1 MVQIHFVEVA
11 SFLDFARF
19 VCAFREYP
27 LRVYA
32 HKLHEKMVLS
42 CRLVLSNSILAFYTD
57 YKKGRY
63 VEYDPNGGKETAK
76 TVDSIQSTSIYAP
89 IVHLDS
95 MPFPIK
101 SYKKISE
108 TFKTSKVLDLG
119 NLARLTYDPEWP
131 DEPKVTLLCFPRGK
145 KWIIGYMSVIELDET
160 VYCFYYVELDK
171 EPDKPFIK
179 YSGHKGIP
187 AEFTDIFRHGF
198 PYLPVV
204 KLKKAHPIFGL
215 KSKL

>member
-11 SFLDFARF
+11 SFLDLARF

-32 HKLHEKMVLS
+32 HKLHGKMVLS
-42 CRLVLSNSILAFYTD
+42 CRLVLSSSILAFYTD
-57 YKKGRY
+57 YEKGRY
-63 VEYDPNGGKETAK
+63 VEYDPKGGRETAK
-76 TVDSIQSTSIYAP
+76 VVNSIQSTSNYAP
-89 IVHLDS
+89 IIHLDS
-95 MPFPIK
+95 LPFFVK
-101 SYKKISE
+101 SYKKISDK
-108 TFKTSKVLDLG
+108 FKTSKVLDLG

-179 YSGHKGIP
+179 YSGHKGAP
-187 AEFTDIFRHGF
+187 AQFTDTFQHGY

-215 KSKL
+215 KL

>member
-11 SFLDFARF
+11 SFFDFARF

-27 LRVYA
+27 LRIYA
-32 HKLHEKMVLS
+32 HKLHGKMVLS
-42 CRLVLSNSILAFYTD
+42 SRLVLSNSILAFFTD
-57 YKKGRY
+57 YENGRY
-63 VEYDPNGGKETAK
+63 LEYDPKGGKETAK
-76 TVDSIQSTSIYAP
+76 VVDSIRSASNHAP
-89 IVHLDS
+89 IIHLDS
-95 MPFPIK
+95 MPFPIR

-108 TFKTSKVLDLG
+108 KFKISKVLDLG

-131 DEPKVTLLCFPRGK
+131 NDPKVTLLCFPRGK
-145 KWIIGYMSVIELDET
+145 KWIVGYMSLIELDEI

-187 AEFTDIFRHGF
+187 AQFTDVFQHGF

-204 KLKKAHPIFGL
+204 KLKKEHLIFGF
-215 KSKL
+215 K

>member
-1 MVQIHFVEVA
+1 MQIHFVEVD

-32 HKLHEKMVLS
+32 HKLHGKMVLS
-42 CRLVLSNSILAFYTD
+42 SRIVLSKSILAFYTD
-57 YKKGRY
+57 YQEGRY
-63 VEYDPNGGKETAK
+63 IEYDPKGGKETSR
-76 TVDSIQSTSIYAP
+76 VVSSIQSTSDHAP

-95 MPFPIK
+95 LPFQIK
-101 SYKKISE
+101 YYKK
-108 TFKTSKVLDLG
+108 TADKFKISKVLDLG

-131 DEPKVTLLCFPRGK
+131 DNPKITLLCFPKGE
-145 KWIIGYMSVIELDET
+145 KWIVGYMSVIELAET
-160 VYCFYYVELDK
+160 VYCFYYVELDE

-179 YSGHKGIP
+179 YSGHKGIS
-187 AEFTDIFRHGF
+187 AQFTDIFQHGF

-204 KLKKAHPIFGL
+204 KLKKNHPLFGFIA
-215 KSKL
+215 KK